1 MYFLVV
7 RVFLTATL
15 MPLMIVKA
23 RTMSHLESNDIND
36 IFHSQVVPI
45 VFIFISM
52 EFYTSCNEEDP
63 STIQNKTS
71 NEVEELVGITE
82 LLRLF

>member
-36 IFHSQVVPI
+36 IFHSQVLSKI
-45 VFIFISM
+45 
-52 EFYTSCNEEDP
+52 YTYLWN
-63 STIQNKTS
+63 I
-71 NEVEELVGITE
+71 LYI
-82 LLRLF
+82 L